1 MDFLSSICC
10 EVISCETTYARTGS
24 FDAFPIVWAIC
35 VDGLAPT
42 PPHGNEDPNDAQDEV
57 IDEAAA
63 EERETILRQLEIL
76 HAKGI
81 LDDDEFNTKIQ
92 RLYGK
97 DA

>member
-1 MDFLSSICC
+1 LK
-10 EVISCETTYARTGS
+10 
-24 FDAFPIVWAIC
+24 
-35 VDGLAPT
+35 
-42 PPHGNEDPNDAQDEV
+42 
-57 IDEAAA
+57 
-63 EERETILRQLEIL
+63 QLEIL

>member
-1 MDFLSSICC
+1 MSDS
-10 EVISCETTYARTGS
+10 
-24 FDAFPIVWAIC
+24 DA
-35 VDGLAPT
+35 LAPT
-42 PPHGNEDPNDAQDEV
+42 PAHGNDAIDDEQNQI
-57 IDEAAA
+57 IDEDAEQERAA
-63 EERETILRQLEIL
+63 ILKQLEIL